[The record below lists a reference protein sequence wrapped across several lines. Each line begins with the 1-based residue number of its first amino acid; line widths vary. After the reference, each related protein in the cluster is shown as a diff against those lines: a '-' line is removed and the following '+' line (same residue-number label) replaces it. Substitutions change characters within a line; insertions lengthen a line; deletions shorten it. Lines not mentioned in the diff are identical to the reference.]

1 MLELERKG
9 GESELELERELE
21 GEGEEREVKEGAI
34 EGGRGKEEGELVLES
49 TLVPLFLWFR
59 DYEDIS
65 SIKKALLI
73 YSTEDF

>member
-1 MLELERKG
+1 MLEEKR
-9 GESELELERELE
+9 R
-21 GEGEEREVKEGAI
+21 GEGVIGRSD
-34 EGGRGKEEGELVLES
+34 RGKEERELVHES

>member
-21 GEGEEREVKEGAI
+21 GEGEERELQEGAI

-59 DYEDIS
+59 DYDIS